1 MNPQYPF
8 VSARAR
14 HICEY
19 CHAPEAIFN
28 LPFEV
33 EHITPRASGGE
44 SSADNLALSCRSC
57 NLYKSAAVAA
67 LDEQS
72 NQSVRLFHPRR
83 DEWREHFTIIAE
95 TGEIQGL
102 TDIGRATVRRLHINN
117 AAQVA
122 ARRQWIKL
130 GFIRGVKPQPEREL

>member
-1 MNPQYPF
+1 MNPHYPL

-14 HICEY
+14 HVCEY

-33 EHITPRASGGE
+33 EHITPQSSGGE
-44 SSADNLALSCRSC
+44 STPDNLALSCRSC
-57 NLYKSAAVAA
+57 NLYKSDAVTAF
-67 LDEQS
+67 DEQS
-72 NQSVRLFHPRR
+72 QTTVRLFDPRR
-83 DEWREHFTIIAE
+83 DVWRDHFTINEE

-102 TDIGRATVRRLHINN
+102 TDTGRATVLSLRING

-122 ARRQWIKL
+122 ARRQWLKL
-130 GFIRGVKPQPEREL
+130 GFIRRSE

>member
-1 MNPQYPF
+1 MNPHYPL

-33 EHITPRASGGE
+33 EHITPQASGGE
-44 SSADNLALSCRSC
+44 SSPDNLALSCRSC
-57 NLYKSAAVAA
+57 NLYKSDAVAA
-67 LDEQS
+67 FDEQS
-72 NQSVRLFHPRR
+72 QSTVRLFHPRR
-83 DEWREHFTIIAE
+83 DDWREHFTIDVE
-95 TGEIQGL
+95 TSEVQGL
-102 TDIGRATVRRLHINN
+102 SDIGRATILRLRINS

-122 ARRQWIKL
+122 ARMQWFKL
-130 GFIRGVKPQPEREL
+130 GFIHGLE

>member
-1 MNPQYPF
+1 MNPHYPF

-33 EHITPRASGGE
+33 EHITPQTAGGE
-44 SSADNLALSCRSC
+44 SGMDNLALSCRSC
-57 NLYKSAAVAA
+57 NLYKSDAVTAF
-67 LDEQS
+67 DEETQS
-72 NQSVRLFHPRR
+72 AVRLFHPRL
-83 DEWREHFTIIAE
+83 DDWSEHFVTNAE
-95 TGEIQGL
+95 TGRISGL
-102 TDIGRATVRRLHINN
+102 SEVGRATVLRLHVNS

-122 ARRQWIKL
+122 ARMQWLKI
-130 GFIRGVKPQPEREL
+130 GFVF